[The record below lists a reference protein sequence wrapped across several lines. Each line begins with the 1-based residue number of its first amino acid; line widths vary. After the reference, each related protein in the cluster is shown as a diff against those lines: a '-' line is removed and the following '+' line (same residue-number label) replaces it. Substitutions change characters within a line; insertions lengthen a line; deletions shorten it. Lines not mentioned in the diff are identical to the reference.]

1 MKSNGKIIEASSQ
14 ASRCDTGDNMSVR
27 SLAEIME
34 EMRKCYK
41 QHPKLQKKWQVLA
54 GGDEYGYSD
63 LFFYGPGVGVW
74 QIKGELKSPYEMV
87 GAGARVAARKV
98 DDEIRDLM
106 GQGLPMPF
114 GLISPHPQFKDRAI
128 IAAGI
133 GRHQESTE
141 RLRGLLP
148 GRQRKVD
155 LELKRK
161 LDELRRK
168 FELDVAYR

>member
-1 MKSNGKIIEASSQ
+1 
-14 ASRCDTGDNMSVR
+14 
-27 SLAEIME
+27 
-34 EMRKCYK
+34 
-41 QHPKLQKKWQVLA
+41 
-54 GGDEYGYSD
+54 
-63 LFFYGPGVGVW
+63 
-74 QIKGELKSPYEMV
+74 MV